1 MKGTNFVFNHLL
13 FGGVLH
19 RWRFHFFSL
28 VYVVVAV
35 ARRQFGAVFRQQFE
49 ALLGTVAQRLLLAG
63 IFYRNLRHRLRG
75 NVDRNLLR
83 VAKNDRNKSI
93 LKLLFILKKNS
104 IFYLVGAR
112 WRNWPGSTRVRFWP
126 IYARVPAARPSAL
139 PGYSVHS

>member
-83 VAKNDRNKSI
+83 VAKK
-93 LKLLFILKKNS
+93 
-104 IFYLVGAR
+104 
-112 WRNWPGSTRVRFWP
+112 
-126 IYARVPAARPSAL
+126 
-139 PGYSVHS
+139 